1 MLLTPELADVP
12 DCTKWFAVAGK
23 VPAKGTA
30 LLVTLREDKGDVAYP
45 GMFIEL
51 LAPKKLFT
59 GPGESK
65 ATQPVNITIAL
76 LLTDEQH
83 NQFAQRPSLPRVS
96 QLEVLPGGAS
106 TPLWDALLHMPRERQ
121 HVALGV
127 PLEDSPLDAI
137 RQPQWLP
144 GFLTDL
150 VLVLL
155 IGLVVRGNWHDT
167 WAQLIH
173 PEVCQVFRGKHKTQ
187 AAQASLTAG
196 PGASNPLQSLLNLWL
211 AEEQSY
217 RKEWTPTLLSGV
229 LATLPDSPLPGQ
241 EDARTPALWHAEC
254 LRLSHDS
261 LSNEHDPRTRASIFG
276 SRLVPPS
283 LRASVI
289 PFGGRTDT
297 WQRCWERAR
306 TAWPLIVLLYS

>member
-1 MLLTPELADVP
+1 
-12 DCTKWFAVAGK
+12 
-23 VPAKGTA
+23 
-30 LLVTLREDKGDVAYP
+30 
-45 GMFIEL
+45 
-51 LAPKKLFT
+51 
-59 GPGESK
+59 
-65 ATQPVNITIAL
+65 
-76 LLTDEQH
+76 
-83 NQFAQRPSLPRVS
+83 
-96 QLEVLPGGAS
+96 
-106 TPLWDALLHMPRERQ
+106 MPRERQ

-155 IGLVVRGNWHDT
+155 IGLVVRGHWHDT

-173 PEVCQVFRGKHKTQ
+173 PEVCQVFRGKHEMQ

-196 PGASNPLQSLLNLWL
+196 PGASNPLQSFLNLWL
-211 AEEQSY
+211 EAEQSY

-261 LSNEHDPRTRASIFG
+261 L
-276 SRLVPPS
+276 
-283 LRASVI
+283 
-289 PFGGRTDT
+289 
-297 WQRCWERAR
+297 
-306 TAWPLIVLLYS
+306 IVLLYL